1 MFTVLCCIYRK
12 IPLTSG
18 FMQLK
23 LVVFKAQLYFCS
35 SIGSQRGLSHK
46 EVMRV
51 SILCP
56 QARLCL
62 LSLGRGTSFA
72 LACRRGRRG
81 GPPTGTGGTGFG
93 QQGGGLGGA
102 ASLDRT
108 SRFALPCSRAP
119 PAVLVASQQSPA
131 QLPVSSGP

>member
-1 MFTVLCCIYRK
+1 MYSPMLYLSKNSADKRIHAAQTGSVQG
-12 IPLTSG
+12 SA
-18 FMQLK
+18 
-23 LVVFKAQLYFCS
+23 VFLFEHRLS
-35 SIGSQRGLSHK
+35 GLSHK

-51 SILCP
+51 SVLWP
-56 QARLCL
+56 QARLCP

-81 GPPTGTGGTGFG
+81 GPPTGTGGAGFG
-93 QQGGGLGGA
+93 RRGGGLRGA